1 MLDANIIM
9 ILISL
14 TLFLAYISGILYTVT
29 GVPDRIRL
37 IGLGVIFGPIL
48 NIFNPETLRPI
59 TPILVVMALNL
70 LMFEAGLAFDFNTFR
85 ENMRKS
91 SFLGLITFLITT
103 TTIGYGLHL
112 AIPHI
117 FELSHSLL
125 FGAML
130 AGTSS
135 SIVSNII
142 SVIQ

>member
-29 GVPDRIRL
+29 GVPDRFRL

-91 SFLGLITFLITT
+91 SFLGLITT

-135 SIVSNII
+135 SIVPNII

>member
-29 GVPDRIRL
+29 GVPDRVRL

-91 SFLGLITFLITT
+91 SFLGLITT

-135 SIVSNII
+135 SIVPNII

>member
-29 GVPDRIRL
+29 GVPDRVRL

-85 ENMRKS
+85 ANMRKS
-91 SFLGLITFLITT
+91 SFLGLITT

-125 FGAML
+125 FGAIL

-135 SIVSNII
+135 SNAPNII